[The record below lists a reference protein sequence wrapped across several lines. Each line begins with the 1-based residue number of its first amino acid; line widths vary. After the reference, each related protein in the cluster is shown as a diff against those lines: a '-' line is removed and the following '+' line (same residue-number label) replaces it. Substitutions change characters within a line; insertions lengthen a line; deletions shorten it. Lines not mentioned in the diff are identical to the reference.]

1 MKVLFRKETAEFI
14 NSKRMIL
21 FVILTALITVSGL
34 YAAVSGLSEAVES
47 GGAYSGF
54 LFLKLFTVSAN
65 SIPSYNALMA
75 LMGPF
80 IGIFMGFDAINS
92 ERKEP

>member
-1 MKVLFRKETAEFI
+1 MKKGSLLSAEPNSSQELAEDGKPDRKASQNSHVMKVLFRKETAEFI

-47 GGAYSGF
+47 G
-54 LFLKLFTVSAN
+54 
-65 SIPSYNALMA
+65 
-75 LMGPF
+75 
-80 IGIFMGFDAINS
+80 
-92 ERKEP
+92 

>member
-1 MKVLFRKETAEFI
+1 M
-14 NSKRMIL
+14 
-21 FVILTALITVSGL
+21 ILTALITVSGL

-65 SIPSYNALMA
+65 SIVRLSILCQLLA
-75 LMGPF
+75 
-80 IGIFMGFDAINS
+80 AI
-92 ERKEP
+92 RFRA